1 MKGNKKILKIAYLIS
16 IPVLFAAGMLVF
28 YFQAYQVEPAFSE
41 VVYEYGQDISKDL
54 EDYLVGSGWSVRLAE
69 LDLSEVDENH
79 IGTYS
84 ATVFHG
90 KKEYTYTIV
99 IQDTT
104 APEIQLK
111 KGRVYLPLNRDCL
124 IEDVVE
130 KVEDEDVHATAYFC
144 QGKELLETLCFS
156 EPGEYTLQLVAKD
169 CSGNEAE
176 TEITV
181 CVDSP
186 PVISGVQRYFLV
198 PGSYPDFSGVVQAYD
213 EVDGDLTALLTVDD
227 SLVELSEEGEYVLRY
242 EAEDSYGL
250 KTVAE
255 TTVLVAEPEEIQALI
270 GVREIDYRVDVIM
283 GAPNIYDA
291 GVSEEDNLTET
302 LEYMRPTLVH
312 LYHATE
318 RGGYSSGSGYIM
330 EITEEK
336 IYICTNRHVVKK
348 FDNWDIYFF
357 DGSKVPGKALGAVE
371 GYDVGVAVVE
381 TEDVP
386 KALLEQLMTVHI
398 DISLW
403 ETLDEQTITLGLE
416 RLDREGGLIHVAEGE
431 LVKVKQDFE
440 WYERLEHTEVT
451 VQLVHG
457 DSGSAVLDGYGNL
470 ICMAYAYSTE
480 PVRYWCVPLDEILAC
495 YREITGR
502 MPYVY

>member
-1 MKGNKKILKIAYLIS
+1 MASLIS
-16 IPVLFAAGMLVF
+16 IPVLLVAGILFF
-28 YFQAYQVEPAFSE
+28 YLNMYQVEPAFSE
-41 VVYEYGQDISKDL
+41 VVYEYGQDISDDL
-54 EDYLVGSGWSVRLAE
+54 EDYLVGSTWSVNLGE

-79 IGTYS
+79 IGAYS
-84 ATVFHG
+84 AVVYHG
-90 KKEYTYTIV
+90 KKEYSYTIV
-99 IQDTT
+99 IRDTT

-111 KGRVYLPLNRDCL
+111 EEQIYLPLNADCL
-124 IEDVVE
+124 IENVIARVT
-130 KVEDEDVHATAYFC
+130 DEDVHATAYFC
-144 QGKELLETLCFS
+144 QGDELLETISFS
-156 EPGEYTLQLVAKD
+156 QPGEYTLQLVAKD
-169 CSGNEAE
+169 CSGNENE
-176 TEITV
+176 EEVSVI
-181 CVDSP
+181 VDSAP
-186 PVISGVQRYFLV
+186 IISGVQCYYLV
-198 PGSYPDFSGVVQAYD
+198 PGSVPDYLEKVKAHD
-213 EVDGDLTALLTVDD
+213 ELDGDLTGCIEVDD
-227 SLVELSEEGEYVLRY
+227 SLVVLSEEGEYVLRY

-250 KTVAE
+250 KTVVE
-255 TTVLVAEPEEIQALI
+255 TTVLVAEAEEIQALI
-270 GVREIDYRVDVIM
+270 GGREIDYRVDVIM

-291 GVSEEDNLTET
+291 GAAEEEDLAET

-330 EITEEK
+330 EITEDR

-386 KALLEQLMTVHI
+386 EELLRQLMTVHI
-398 DISLW
+398 DKSFW
-403 ETLDEQTITLGLE
+403 ETLDEQAIALGLE
-416 RLDREGGLIHVAEGE
+416 RLDREGGLIHVSEGE
-431 LVKVKQDFE
+431 LVKVKQNFE
-440 WYERLEHTEVT
+440 WYERLDHTEVT
-451 VQLVHG
+451 VELVHG
-457 DSGSAVLDGYGNL
+457 DSGSAVLDGHGNL

-480 PVRYWCVPLDEILAC
+480 PVRYWCVPLDEILEC